1 VPVKGLVKFC
11 SDSILPTVLFPEAI
25 PPVRPITLA
34 GQLED
39 LLQKLP
45 FLDNMFV
52 YNGIEAMS
60 QAHYRRNG

>member
-1 VPVKGLVKFC
+1 
-11 SDSILPTVLFPEAI
+11 VLFPEAI

-45 FLDNMFV
+45 FLDNMFG
-52 YNGIEAMS
+52 YNDIDIEAMS
-60 QAHYRRNG
+60 QVHYRRNG